1 VFCIFMNKKQTKP
14 FQTFEQIYT
23 GFKMFVPDVGLSL
36 GCREVKIG
44 NRLMQASAEKMVD
57 C

>member
-1 VFCIFMNKKQTKP
+1 MNKKQTKP